1 MLAKEASNFSANLDA
16 KLVKTSAADAAV
28 SLLIPADDTPE
39 PELSIVVPALNEEVT
54 VGQFVEWCRQGISK
68 AGIRAEIII
77 VDSSSDRTPEIALA
91 AGARVLRCPKR
102 GLGRAYIDAI
112 PFIRGRFV
120 ILGDADCTYDFR
132 ELRPFLAEFRRGA
145 EFIMGSRFK
154 GTIEEGAMPPLH
166 RYFGTPFT
174 TWILNVMYGTKFS
187 DIHCGMRGI
196 TLDAFKR
203 IELSSQ
209 GWEYA
214 SEMVLKSVHLRLN
227 SAEVP
232 VAFFKDPAGRTSH
245 LVRAG
250 WTAPWKAGWSN
261 LKAMFIF
268 GADCFLM
275 LPGIVLLVASLPLM
289 LALSAGPIYIG
300 EFGASLNTMQ
310 TACIEVAPI
319 DIGDFQLATMRGP
332 NLTGITHNI
341 VVIEIK
347 TSDGPIRTGYLRLFL
362 DRGRLIGS
370 VEGNHAIPFRIGHFV
385 NKDRRALPALR
396 RAAEQF
402 GKRVAV
408 KNVVA
413 ENQGA
418 AVVADKVA
426 ADDECLCQAFG
437 PRLRGVAD

>member
-112 PFIRGRFV
+112 PFIRGRYV

-187 DIHCGMRGI
+187 DIHCGMRGNMPP
-196 TLDAFKR
+196 R
-203 IELSSQ
+203 
-209 GWEYA
+209 
-214 SEMVLKSVHLRLN
+214 
-227 SAEVP
+227 
-232 VAFFKDPAGRTSH
+232 
-245 LVRAG
+245 
-250 WTAPWKAGWSN
+250 WS
-261 LKAMFIF
+261 
-268 GADCFLM
+268 
-275 LPGIVLLVASLPLM
+275 
-289 LALSAGPIYIG
+289 
-300 EFGASLNTMQ
+300 
-310 TACIEVAPI
+310 
-319 DIGDFQLATMRGP
+319 
-332 NLTGITHNI
+332 
-341 VVIEIK
+341 
-347 TSDGPIRTGYLRLFL
+347 
-362 DRGRLIGS
+362 
-370 VEGNHAIPFRIGHFV
+370 
-385 NKDRRALPALR
+385 
-396 RAAEQF
+396 
-402 GKRVAV
+402 
-408 KNVVA
+408 
-413 ENQGA
+413 
-418 AVVADKVA
+418 
-426 ADDECLCQAFG
+426 
-437 PRLRGVAD
+437 